1 MELNQIL
8 EKLDKKQKGSFF
20 KLAWMTDVP
29 ITAQAKRDGNVV
41 LKYSYNTMRFGISY
55 KNLKS
60 VKEKVEQ
67 GKELTHE
74 LSWGSWLP
82 GREGLVIQHNG
93 KYYIRLYTSPNK
105 SSVTYFLN
113 GRPITPEEL
122 QTKDIVQKSYWNK
135 KNPDEKLVCI
145 TIKAENIQDIY

>member
-8 EKLDKKQKGSFF
+8 EKLDKKQKGSWFRVDW
-20 KLAWMTDVP
+20 LTDVP

-41 LKYSYNTMRFGISY
+41 LKYSHNSMRYGISY
-55 KNLKS
+55 KNLES
-60 VKEKVEQ
+60 VKEKVAQ

-105 SSVTYFLN
+105 STVTYFLN
-113 GRPITPEEL
+113 GRPIEPDDL
-122 QTKDIVQKSYWNK
+122 QAKGIVQKSYWNK
-135 KNPDEKLVCI
+135 KNSDEKLECI
-145 TIKAENIQDIY
+145 TIKAENIQDIF